1 MFYDSKRENEYS
13 DIYHV
18 FRASEFVE
26 ELIKEKK
33 IILNEDE
40 LKRVFEYVVAYDK
53 FEFVLNTDKYLI
65 LIYPSSIDK
74 SIYIQAFDKKNN
86 EISFDKKQLFE
97 VLDKYEFKDI
107 ERLSVDE

>member
-1 MFYDSKRENEYS
+1 M
-13 DIYHV
+13 
-18 FRASEFVE
+18 
-26 ELIKEKK
+26 
-33 IILNEDE
+33 
-40 LKRVFEYVVAYDK
+40 VAYDK
-53 FEFVLNTDKYLI
+53 FEFVLNTEKYLI

-74 SIYIQAFDKKNN
+74 SIYIQAFDEKNN